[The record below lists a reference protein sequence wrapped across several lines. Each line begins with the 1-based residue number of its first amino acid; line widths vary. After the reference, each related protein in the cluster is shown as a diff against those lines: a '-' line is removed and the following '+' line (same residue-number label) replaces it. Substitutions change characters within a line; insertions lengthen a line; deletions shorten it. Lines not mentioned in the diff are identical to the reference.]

1 MQRFGMM
8 TRVIGVALGVVI
20 AIAAVASASA
30 QQEPPHRFY
39 GTGATAGDTI
49 GVVDDMGNELAS
61 ATVAEDGGWYID
73 VDRDAVDGVSFTL
86 NGKSADA
93 EVTATGDG
101 QSAVSVT
108 AMAMEESDDSMDDG
122 SMEDGDSMDDGSME
136 DGDSMDDGSMEDGDD
151 LDSLEGEDD
160 SMDDGSMED
169 DSMDDGSM
177 EDDSMDDG
185 SMDEGETEYPGTG
198 SGGLADGS
206 GVSAGL
212 IGLLI
217 ALSVAA
223 VAGLGLRRVRNRA

>member
-1 MQRFGMM
+1 MKQH
-8 TRVIGVALGVVI
+8 RVMARVGALALGVVI

-49 GVVDDMGNELAS
+49 GVVDDMGNELGS
-61 ATVAEDGGWYID
+61 TTVAEDGSWYID
-73 VDRDAVDGVSFTL
+73 VDRDDADNVSFTL

-93 EVTATGDG
+93 EVTSAGSG
-101 QSAVSVT
+101 QSAVAVT
-108 AMAMEESDDSMDDG
+108 AMAMEEPAMEEGDELAGDEDG
-122 SMEDGDSMDDGSME
+122 EMADLDGDEPAMEDGDGHM
-136 DGDSMDDGSMEDGDD
+136 GD
-151 LDSLEGEDD
+151 
-160 SMDDGSMED
+160 
-169 DSMDDGSM
+169 
-177 EDDSMDDG
+177 
-185 SMDEGETEYPGTG
+185 TEYPGTG

>member
-1 MQRFGMM
+1 MKQHRLMS
-8 TRVIGVALGVVI
+8 RVGALVLGLAV
-20 AIAAVASASA
+20 AIATLSLASA

-49 GVVDDMGNELAS
+49 GVVDDMGEELGS
-61 ATVAEDGGWYID
+61 ATVAEDGTWYID
-73 VDRDAVDGVSFTL
+73 VDRDAVEGVSFTL

-93 EVTATGDG
+93 EVTSAGSG
-101 QSAVSVT
+101 QSAVAVT
-108 AMAMEESDDSMDDG
+108 AMAMEEPA
-122 SMEDGDSMDDGSME
+122 MEEGEEGDLE
-136 DGDSMDDGSMEDGDD
+136 GDEEGDLAD
-151 LDSLEGEDD
+151 LDGEETDMEEGDTHMGD
-160 SMDDGSMED
+160 
-169 DSMDDGSM
+169 
-177 EDDSMDDG
+177 
-185 SMDEGETEYPGTG
+185 TEYPGTG

>member
-49 GVVDDMGNELAS
+49 GVVDDMGNELDS
-61 ATVAEDGGWYID
+61 TTVADDGTWYID

-93 EVTATGDG
+93 EVTPAGSG
-101 QSAVSVT
+101 QSAVT

-122 SMEDGDSMDDGSME
+122 SMDDGDSMDDGSMDDGDSMDDGSME

-151 LDSLEGEDD
+151 LDSLEGE
-160 SMDDGSMED
+160 G
-169 DSMDDGSM
+169 
-177 EDDSMDDG
+177 DSMDDG
-185 SMDEGETEYPGTG
+185 SMDDGETEYPGTG
-198 SGGLADGS
+198 TGGLADGS

>member
-1 MQRFGMM
+1 MKQHRLMS
-8 TRVIGVALGVVI
+8 RVGALVLGL
-20 AIAAVASASA
+20 AVAMATLSLASA

-49 GVVDDMGNELAS
+49 GVVDDMGDELGS
-61 ATVAEDGGWYID
+61 TTVDANGDWYID

-93 EVTATGDG
+93 EVTSAGSG
-101 QSAVSVT
+101 QSAVAVT
-108 AMAMEESDDSMDDG
+108 AMAMEEPAMEDG
-122 SMEDGDSMDDGSME
+122 EEGDELTDGDGDLVDLDGDEPAMEDGDGHM
-136 DGDSMDDGSMEDGDD
+136 GD
-151 LDSLEGEDD
+151 
-160 SMDDGSMED
+160 
-169 DSMDDGSM
+169 
-177 EDDSMDDG
+177 
-185 SMDEGETEYPGTG
+185 TEYPGTG

-223 VAGLGLRRVRNRA
+223 AAGLGLRRVRNRA

>member
-20 AIAAVASASA
+20 VIAAVASASA

-49 GVVDDMGNELAS
+49 GVVDDMGNELGS
-61 ATVAEDGGWYID
+61 TTVADDGTWYID
-73 VDRDAVDGVSFTL
+73 VDRDSADDVSFTL
-86 NGKSADA
+86 NGKSAEF
-93 EVTATGDG
+93 EVTPAGSG

-108 AMAMEESDDSMDDG
+108 AMAMEDDSMDDG
-122 SMEDGDSMDDGSME
+122 SMEDGDE
-136 DGDSMDDGSMEDGDD
+136 
-151 LDSLEGEDD
+151 LDSLEGEDSMEED

-169 DSMDDGSM
+169 DSMD
-177 EDDSMDDG
+177 
-185 SMDEGETEYPGTG
+185 EGTTEYPGTG

-217 ALSVAA
+217 ALGVAA
-223 VAGLGLRRVRNRA
+223 AAGLGLRRVRNRA

>member
-20 AIAAVASASA
+20 AIAAVASAAA

-39 GTGATAGDTI
+39 GTGATAGDMI
-49 GVVDDMGNELAS
+49 GVVDDMGNELGS
-61 ATVAEDGGWYID
+61 TEVAEDGSWYID
-73 VDRDAVDGVSFTL
+73 VDRDDADNVSFTL

-93 EVTATGDG
+93 EVTSAGSG
-101 QSAVSVT
+101 QSAVAVT
-108 AMAMEESDDSMDDG
+108 AMVMEEPAMEAGAESDELAGDEDGEMADLDSDEEG
-122 SMEDGDSMDDGSME
+122 HMEDGDTSM
-136 DGDSMDDGSMEDGDD
+136 GD
-151 LDSLEGEDD
+151 
-160 SMDDGSMED
+160 
-169 DSMDDGSM
+169 
-177 EDDSMDDG
+177 
-185 SMDEGETEYPGTG
+185 TEYPGTG

>member
-1 MQRFGMM
+1 MKQHRLMS
-8 TRVIGVALGVVI
+8 RVGALVLGLVV
-20 AIAAVASASA
+20 AIATLSLASA

-39 GTGATAGDTI
+39 GTGATAGDMI
-49 GVVDDMGNELAS
+49 GVVDDMGNELGS
-61 ATVAEDGGWYID
+61 TEVAEDGSWYID
-73 VDRDAVDGVSFTL
+73 VDRDDADNVSFTL

-93 EVTATGDG
+93 DVTSAGSG

-108 AMAMEESDDSMDDG
+108 AMAMEEPAMEEGDELAGDEDG
-122 SMEDGDSMDDGSME
+122 EMADLDGDEPAMEDQGGT
-136 DGDSMDDGSMEDGDD
+136 
-151 LDSLEGEDD
+151 
-160 SMDDGSMED
+160 
-169 DSMDDGSM
+169 
-177 EDDSMDDG
+177 
-185 SMDEGETEYPGTG
+185 TEYPGTG

>member
-1 MQRFGMM
+1 MKQHRLMS
-8 TRVIGVALGVVI
+8 RVGVLVLGLAV
-20 AIAAVASASA
+20 AIATLSLTSA

-49 GVVDDMGNELAS
+49 GVVDDMGAELGS
-61 ATVAEDGGWYID
+61 TTVAEDGTWYID
-73 VDRDAVDGVSFTL
+73 VDRDAVEGVSFTL

-93 EVTATGDG
+93 EVTSAGSG
-101 QSAVSVT
+101 QSAVAVT
-108 AMAMEESDDSMDDG
+108 AMAMEEPAMEEGEEGDLEGDEEGDLSDLDG
-122 SMEDGDSMDDGSME
+122 EEPAMEDETNMGD
-136 DGDSMDDGSMEDGDD
+136 
-151 LDSLEGEDD
+151 
-160 SMDDGSMED
+160 
-169 DSMDDGSM
+169 
-177 EDDSMDDG
+177 
-185 SMDEGETEYPGTG
+185 TEYPGTG

>member
-1 MQRFGMM
+1 MKQHRLMA
-8 TRVIGVALGVVI
+8 RVGALVLGLAV
-20 AIAAVASASA
+20 AIATLSLASA

-39 GTGATAGDTI
+39 GTGATAGDMI
-49 GVVDDMGNELAS
+49 GVVDDMGNDLGSTE
-61 ATVAEDGGWYID
+61 VAEDGSWYID
-73 VDRDAVDGVSFTL
+73 VDRDDADNVSFTL

-93 EVTATGDG
+93 DVTSAGSG

-108 AMAMEESDDSMDDG
+108 AMAMEEPAMEEGDELAGDEDG
-122 SMEDGDSMDDGSME
+122 EMADLDGDEPAMEDQDGT
-136 DGDSMDDGSMEDGDD
+136 
-151 LDSLEGEDD
+151 
-160 SMDDGSMED
+160 
-169 DSMDDGSM
+169 
-177 EDDSMDDG
+177 
-185 SMDEGETEYPGTG
+185 TEYPGTG

>member
-49 GVVDDMGNELAS
+49 GVVDDMGNELDS
-61 ATVAEDGGWYID
+61 TTVADDGTWYID

-93 EVTATGDG
+93 EVTPAGSG
-101 QSAVSVT
+101 QSAVT

-122 SMEDGDSMDDGSME
+122 SMDDGDSMDDGSME

-151 LDSLEGEDD
+151 LDSLEGE
-160 SMDDGSMED
+160 G
-169 DSMDDGSM
+169 
-177 EDDSMDDG
+177 DSMDDG
-185 SMDEGETEYPGTG
+185 SMDDGETEYPGTG
-198 SGGLADGS
+198 TGGLADGS